1 MESTSPNSER
11 NLCATRK
18 TTSMRAISA
27 ECWEHLATQVAT
39 LLAEALSLA
48 ATPAPFSDPL
58 LAMATLILNW
68 IKLRTLRSADRAAHL
83 VRGSGVMLTTF
94 RMTGSCFQA

>member
-18 TTSMRAISA
+18 TTSMRAISV
-27 ECWEHLATQVAT
+27 EYWGHLATQVAT
-39 LLAEALSLA
+39 LLAEALFLA
-48 ATPAPFSDPL
+48 ETPAPFSAPL

-68 IKLRTLRSADRAAHL
+68 IKLRMLRSADRAAHSE
-83 VRGSGVMLTTF
+83 RDSGVMLTTF
-94 RMTGSCFQA
+94 RMTGSCSQA